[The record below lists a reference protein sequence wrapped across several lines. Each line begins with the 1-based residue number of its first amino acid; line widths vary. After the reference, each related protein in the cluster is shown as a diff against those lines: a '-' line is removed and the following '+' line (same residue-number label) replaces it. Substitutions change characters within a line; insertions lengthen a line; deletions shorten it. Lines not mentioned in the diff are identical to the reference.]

1 MPNFANVQLMGHL
14 GQDPESSYIGETPV
28 LRFSLAVNT
37 GFKEKKTT
45 SWYRCAMFGTRA
57 KAVAPMLSKG
67 KAVLVSGEPCI
78 NEYIARD
85 GQKRTSI
92 DVRISELV
100 LISAKDSNQAA
111 PTTEGG
117 FDSDIPF

>member
-67 KAVLVSGEPCI
+67 SRSCFGGTVHQRVHRERRAETDFYRCTHF
-78 NEYIARD
+78 
-85 GQKRTSI
+85 RTCV
-92 DVRISELV
+92 D
-100 LISAKDSNQAA
+100 
-111 PTTEGG
+111 
-117 FDSDIPF
+117 

>member
-1 MPNFANVQLMGHL
+1 MPNFANVQLIGHL

-45 SWYRCAMFGTRA
+45 SWYRCTMFGTRA

-78 NEYIARD
+78 NEYIGKD
-85 GQKRTSI
+85 GHKRASI

-100 LISAKDSNQAA
+100 LISAKDSNQA
-111 PTTEGG
+111 T
-117 FDSDIPF
+117 FDDYADTVPF

>member
-78 NEYIARD
+78 NEYIGKD

-111 PTTEGG
+111 QTTEGG
-117 FDSDIPF
+117 FDENIPF

>member
-111 PTTEGG
+111 QITEGG
-117 FDSDIPF
+117 LDEDIPF